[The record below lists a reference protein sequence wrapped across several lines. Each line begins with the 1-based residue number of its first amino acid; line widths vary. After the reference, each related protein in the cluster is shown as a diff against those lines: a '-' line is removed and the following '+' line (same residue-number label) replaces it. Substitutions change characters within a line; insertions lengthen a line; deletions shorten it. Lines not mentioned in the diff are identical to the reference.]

1 MKRLQPY
8 TFSTDSDLLLS
19 TDDVMFIL
27 SGNSE
32 VHSLQNAI

>member
-27 SGNSE
+27 SSRK
-32 VHSLQNAI
+32 L